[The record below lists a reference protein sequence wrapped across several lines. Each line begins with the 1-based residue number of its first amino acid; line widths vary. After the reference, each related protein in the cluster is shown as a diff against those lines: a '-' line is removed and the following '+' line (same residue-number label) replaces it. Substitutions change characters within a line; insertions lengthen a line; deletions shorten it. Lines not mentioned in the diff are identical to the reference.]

1 MGNIGNNFMGYSIL
15 KLLEIFQILKIK
27 NYFKQFMVG
36 NPRIQ
41 EAEAGG

>member
-1 MGNIGNNFMGYSIL
+1 MQEIIL
-15 KLLEIFQILKIK
+15 WAIPFLKFWGIFQILKIK

>member
-1 MGNIGNNFMGYSIL
+1 MGNVGNNFVDYSISETL
-15 KLLEIFQILKIK
+15 GIFQILKIK